1 MDYKEFILPVFY
13 ILKLMFSSCQ
23 QINARNI
30 DGATPL
36 CVACAAGQTEVAKLL
51 IECNASVNPT
61 ILIDPLNSPLH
72 EAVMKGTLF
81 SEV

>member
-1 MDYKEFILPVFY
+1 
-13 ILKLMFSSCQ
+13 MFSSCQ

-51 IECNASVNPT
+51 IESNASVNPT

-72 EAVMKGTLF
+72 EAVMKGELF
-81 SEV
+81 SELIQCCYFQLFHNVITYI